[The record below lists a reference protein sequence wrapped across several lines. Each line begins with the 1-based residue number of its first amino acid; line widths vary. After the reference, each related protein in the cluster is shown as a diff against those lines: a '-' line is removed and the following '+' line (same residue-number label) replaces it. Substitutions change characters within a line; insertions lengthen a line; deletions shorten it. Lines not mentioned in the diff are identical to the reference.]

1 MKTPV
6 IGSRS
11 LTNLDISQYIPADT
25 TMIILGGAKGIDSLA
40 ETYAYRNFIPVR
52 IFLPDYE
59 HYGKKA
65 PLIRNRE
72 IVRACDR
79 LIAIRD
85 GKSRGTQDTIHCA
98 RTAGKIVNIYYIK
111 D

>member
-59 HYGKKA
+59 HYGKKSA
-65 PLIRNRE
+65 AYPEPGNCQSL
-72 IVRACDR
+72 
-79 LIAIRD
+79 
-85 GKSRGTQDTIHCA
+85 
-98 RTAGKIVNIYYIK
+98 
-111 D
+111 

>member
-52 IFLPDYE
+52 IFFLIMSIMAKKRRLSGT
-59 HYGKKA
+59 GKLSEPVTVSSLSGMGNQEGHKI
-65 PLIRNRE
+65 PF
-72 IVRACDR
+72 IVHVLRV
-79 LIAIRD
+79 
-85 GKSRGTQDTIHCA
+85 KSSISIT
-98 RTAGKIVNIYYIK
+98 
-111 D
+111 